1 MKQHGMLLSVLLA
14 ALLLLRRLLQRQGN
28 AHAHGKAEPHRESDG
43 EPHRK
48 SHREPHNGR
57 FPIDRAEC
65 DGRRKHD

>member
-14 ALLLLRRLLQRQGN
+14 ALLLLGAGCN
-28 AHAHGKAEPHRESDG
+28 AHAHGKAEPHRKSDG

-57 FPIDRAEC
+57 FSIDRAEC